1 MFNIFPLIDFRLY
14 MSMSPAQTRIHQA
27 ALRLFAEKGST
38 RISVSE
44 LAQAAGIA
52 RGTIYN
58 NLDAPERL
66 FQSVA
71 AQLTEEM
78 HQRIVMSFD
87 GVDDPARR
95 LANGIRFFMRRAHE
109 EPHWGRFVSRFAF
122 SSESLQGLWSGP
134 PMRDVL
140 QGMSLGRYDFRSGQ
154 LQAVVSMIAG
164 SVLSAMFLVME
175 GLCTWREAGSDAA
188 ELLLRGM
195 GVPAPEARAI
205 ATAELPPLPEPMSLQ
220 QTGLK
225 AA

>member
-1 MFNIFPLIDFRLY
+1 
-14 MSMSPAQTRIHQA
+14 MSPASTRIHQA

-38 RISVSE
+38 RITVSE

-58 NLDAPERL
+58 NLDSPERL

-71 AQLTEEM
+71 AQLALEM
-78 HQRIVMSFD
+78 HQRIVMSFG

-95 LANGIRFFMRRAHE
+95 LANGIRFFVRRAHE

-122 SSESLQGLWSGP
+122 SNESLQGLWSGP

-140 QGMSLGRYDFRSGQ
+140 QGMSLGRYDFRTGQ
-154 LQAVVSMIAG
+154 LQSVISLVAG
-164 SVLSAMFLVME
+164 SVLSAMFLVLE
-175 GLCTWREAGSDAA
+175 GHCPWREAGSDTA

-195 GVPAPEARAI
+195 GIAPAEACAI
-205 ATAELPPLPEPMSLQ
+205 ATAELPPLPELMQLQ
-220 QTGLK
+220 QADLK

>member
-1 MFNIFPLIDFRLY
+1 
-14 MSMSPAQTRIHQA
+14 MSPAKTRIHQA

-38 RISVSE
+38 QISVSE

-58 NLDAPERL
+58 NLDSPDLL

-71 AQLTEEM
+71 ARLADEM
-78 HQRIVMSFD
+78 HQRVVASFG
-87 GVDDPARR
+87 GVPDPARR
-95 LANGIRFFMRRAHE
+95 LANGIRFFIRRAHQ

-122 SSESLQGLWSGP
+122 SNQALQGLWNGP

-140 QGMSLGRYDFRSGQ
+140 LGMSLGRYDFKAEQ
-154 LQAVVSMIAG
+154 LQSVIALVAG
-164 SVLSAMFLVME
+164 SVLSAMFLVLE
-175 GLCTWREAGSDAA
+175 GHSAWREAGSDAA

-195 GVPAPEARAI
+195 GIPPQEARDI
-205 ATAELPPLPEPMSLQ
+205 AHSELPQLPELPQLQ
-220 QTGLK
+220 QPGRK